1 MADLEESHVL
11 VLKSS
16 ILELSAK
23 IEIMVN
29 SVDNLAERVD
39 GVAEDI
45 SKIKEAT
52 YNPDTG
58 LYARLAEQ
66 AARITILEQ
75 WKASTTKLTWIIIS
89 VVAGLVLNQ
98 MWDAM
103 FGI

>member
-1 MADLEESHVL
+1 MSDLEESHVL
-11 VLKSS
+11 ALKSS

-23 IEIMVN
+23 IGVMVN

-45 SKIKEAT
+45 SKIKEAV
-52 YNPDTG
+52 YNPDIG

-66 AARITILEQ
+66 AARITTLEQ
-75 WKASTTKLTWIIIS
+75 WKESTTKLTWVIIS
-89 VVAGLVLNQ
+89 VVTGLVLNQ